1 MMNLSNNAAEDFSA
15 SGDHSSRSVD
25 RPPRQ
30 RQTTP
35 DSVVGMCIVGE
46 EEGDSSSN
54 SNADEDIKTVSIS
67 STPSPSSW
75 GQQQQQQ
82 NDLASPN
89 LLNILTVE
97 SKEQYQVKPNYLHSS
112 VLMQNL
118 PPPPDSKDQGV
129 SERCRRRTCEW
140 MYDICDYFKLNREV
154 VGIALFY
161 VDRYFTITFEGSDSD
176 SDSQQKVPVT
186 RRQFQLVAL
195 TGLYIAVKLHGESR
209 QENPTYRPTTTSLER
224 SDSTSSCSSQQQQWN
239 RLKFSL
245 SVCSS
250 ISRNQFT
257 TAEIE
262 ECERKVFGTLDWHLN
277 PIISS
282 GNIIDL
288 LLIHLPT
295 MDGGDDS
302 IALFVYDC
310 AKYLAELSIS
320 VPALCLVYKPS
331 IVAYSAILY
340 AMDTLITTKS
350 SSSSDVCF
358 TTHDRQE
365 YERLVCQVSS
375 QHFHREKE
383 NVSSAMKIL
392 QKICPNLSELFTPPL
407 VAPKSPTSVRASITL
422 S

>member
-1 MMNLSNNAAEDFSA
+1 MMTLSNVAVEEVSFA
-15 SGDHSSRSVD
+15 SGDQSSRSVD

-30 RQTTP
+30 RQITP
-35 DSVVGMCIVGE
+35 DSVLLGMSIEE

-54 SNADEDIKTVSIS
+54 ADEDIKMASIS
-67 STPSPSSW
+67 SASSW
-75 GQQQQQQ
+75 GQQQH
-82 NDLASPN
+82 NLASPN
-89 LLNILTVE
+89 LLNILSVE
-97 SKEQYQVKPNYLHSS
+97 SKEQYEVKPNYLHSS

-118 PPPPDSKDQGV
+118 PPPSDSKDQGV

-161 VDRYFTITFEGSDSD
+161 VDRYFTITFEGSDS
-176 SDSQQKVPVT
+176 QQKVPVT

-209 QENPTYRPTTTSLER
+209 HENPTYRPATTLER
-224 SDSTSSCSSQQQQWN
+224 SDSTSSDCSSQQQQWN

-245 SVCSS
+245 STCAS

-257 TAEIE
+257 SDEIE
-262 ECERKVFGTLDWHLN
+262 DCERKVFGTLDWHLN

-282 GNIIDL
+282 GNIIDM
-288 LLIHLPT
+288 LLIYIPT
-295 MDGGDDS
+295 MEGGDDS

-350 SSSSDVCF
+350 SSSDVCF
-358 TTHDRQE
+358 TAYNRQE
-365 YERLVCQVSS
+365 YERLVQQVSG
-375 QHFHREKE
+375 QHFYREKE

-407 VAPKSPTSVRASITL
+407 LVAPTSPTSVRAAVTL

>member
-1 MMNLSNNAAEDFSA
+1 MVNLSNAAEDFSA
-15 SGDHSSRSVD
+15 SGDQSSRSVD

-30 RQTTP
+30 RQITP
-35 DSVVGMCIVGE
+35 DSVVGMSIEE
-46 EEGDSSSN
+46 EEGDSSSR
-54 SNADEDIKTVSIS
+54 SNADIKMASIS
-67 STPSPSSW
+67 SSSSSW
-75 GQQQQQQ
+75 GQQQQQH
-82 NDLASPN
+82 DLASPS
-89 LLNILTVE
+89 LLNILSVE
-97 SKEQYQVKPNYLHSS
+97 NKEQYEVKPNYLHSS
-112 VLMQNL
+112 VLMHL
-118 PPPPDSKDQGV
+118 PPPTDSKDQGV

-161 VDRYFTITFEGSDSD
+161 VDRYFTITFEGSDD
-176 SDSQQKVPVT
+176 NDSQQQQVPVT

-195 TGLYIAVKLHGESR
+195 TGLYIAVKLHGEGR
-209 QENPTYRPTTTSLER
+209 QENPTYRPSTTKLER
-224 SDSTSSCSSQQQQWN
+224 SDSASSDCSSQQQWN

-245 SVCSS
+245 SVCAS

-257 TAEIE
+257 TDEIE

-277 PIISS
+277 PIIPS

-288 LLIHLPT
+288 LLLHLPT
-295 MDGGDDS
+295 MEGGDDS

-340 AMDTLITTKS
+340 AMDTLATTK

-365 YERLVCQVSS
+365 YERLVHQVSS
-375 QHFHREKE
+375 QHFHKEKE
-383 NVSSAMKIL
+383 NVSSAMKVL

-407 VAPKSPTSVRASITL
+407 LVAPTSAVTL

>member
-1 MMNLSNNAAEDFSA
+1 MKLSDAAEDFSA
-15 SGDHSSRSVD
+15 SGDQSSRSVD

-30 RQTTP
+30 RQITP
-35 DSVVGMCIVGE
+35 DSVVGMSIE
-46 EEGDSSSN
+46 EEEEDSSS
-54 SNADEDIKTVSIS
+54 SNADEDIKMTSIS
-67 STPSPSSW
+67 STSSAW
-75 GQQQQQQ
+75 GQQQQH
-82 NDLASPN
+82 DLASPS
-89 LLNILTVE
+89 LLNILSVE
-97 SKEQYQVKPNYLHSS
+97 SKEQYEVTPNYLHSS

-118 PPPPDSKDQGV
+118 PPPTDSKDQGV

-161 VDRYFTITFEGSDSD
+161 VDRYFTITFEGSGDC
-176 SDSQQKVPVT
+176 SQQKVPVT
-186 RRQFQLVAL
+186 RRHFQLVAL

-209 QENPTYRPTTTSLER
+209 QENPTYRPTTATTLER
-224 SDSTSSCSSQQQQWN
+224 SDSISSDCNSQQQWN

-245 SVCSS
+245 SICAS

-257 TAEIE
+257 TDEIE

-288 LLIHLPT
+288 LLLHLPT
-295 MDGGDDS
+295 MEGGDDS

-340 AMDTLITTKS
+340 AMDTLTTTKTRITES
-350 SSSSDVCF
+350 GYSAHIRIRKYTPQLTSPISITVF
-358 TTHDRQE
+358 IWKVRQLTLSLPSWPVRLFDNGI
-365 YERLVCQVSS
+365 ERCM
-375 QHFHREKE
+375 
-383 NVSSAMKIL
+383 N
-392 QKICPNLSELFTPPL
+392 
-407 VAPKSPTSVRASITL
+407 PTSTLNLKVRYFRD
-422 S
+422 

>member
-1 MMNLSNNAAEDFSA
+1 MKLSDAAEDFSA
-15 SGDHSSRSVD
+15 SGDQSSRSVD

-30 RQTTP
+30 RQITP
-35 DSVVGMCIVGE
+35 DSVVGMSIE
-46 EEGDSSSN
+46 EEDDSSS
-54 SNADEDIKTVSIS
+54 SNADEDIKMTSIS
-67 STPSPSSW
+67 STSSAW

-82 NDLASPN
+82 HDLASPS

-97 SKEQYQVKPNYLHSS
+97 SKEQYEVTPNYLHSS

-118 PPPPDSKDQGV
+118 PPPTDSKDQGV

-161 VDRYFTITFEGSDSD
+161 VDRYFTITFEGSSD
-176 SDSQQKVPVT
+176 DDSQQKVPVT

-262 ECERKVFGTLDWHLN
+262 ECERKVFGTLDWYLS
-277 PIISS
+277 PIVSS

-288 LLIHLPT
+288 LLLHLPT

-340 AMDTLITTKS
+340 AMDTLATTKS
-350 SSSSDVCF
+350 SSSDVSF

-365 YERLVCQVSS
+365 YERLVHQVSS

-407 VAPKSPTSVRASITL
+407 LVAPTSPTSIRANLTL